1 MDKLQNDFKVYLLLM
16 LTLLFWAS
24 AFVGIKFL
32 LRVFEPT
39 QIAFIRFFFASLFFI
54 IIGIFMKIRVPKKAI
69 LHIVASALFGITLYN
84 VLLNYSET
92 LISSAESSFIINLVP
107 IFTTILA
114 LMFLKEKIRKR
125 FILKLAL
132 SFLGVFLISYGHISG
147 FSLQSGVLYALL
159 ASFSQAVYFI
169 LQKKLL
175 LYYKPIEI
183 VSYSVWL
190 GTIFMLPFHLD
201 IISLNSMNI
210 SSEMFLVLLY
220 LALFPSTLAYLFW
233 TYVLSY
239 KNASDASVYLY
250 LVPFITLILG
260 YFLLNERLNV
270 ASIIGG
276 FLIITALSLKQ
287 E

>member
-92 LISSAESSFIINLVP
+92 LLSSAESSFIINLVP